1 MKDENIFSEIT
12 TIRPAA
18 RLISTIGEDLIG
30 DAYAAM
36 VELVKN
42 SYDADATKVDIIFN
56 YTKLGDENVLKIE
69 ISDDGHGMSKNV
81 VTNAWLVP
89 ATKDKLTRTH
99 SPKGR
104 LFQGKKGIG
113 RYAAAILGQELVMKT
128 IDTEGYRTEVFI
140 NWSQFEK
147 AEFLED
153 VEIILTSQK
162 TNETKGTTLY
172 ITATGQKYHQ
182 WGRSELYSLTNELRK
197 LKSPF
202 KNYGC
207 EEFFINL
214 AFINCPFDEYN
225 NQVFEIEAFPIIEL
239 FDYRIS
245 GKISETGKLSAV
257 YENKSEPNLPTHEVE
272 NQIKLDSAFS
282 YCGPIDFDFRVFD
295 RDPESISNLIDKG
308 LIDPISKLAVGK
320 RDAKRMLDEVYGVN
334 LYREG
339 FRIRPYGNGGI
350 DWLDLDKDRIQNPSL
365 RISNNQIVG
374 FVNIKPE
381 VISNLE
387 EKSARDGL
395 KQNAAFFGLIVQ
407 LKSALSELEE
417 KRFAF
422 RQQTGRGRQSKNI
435 NREIENLF
443 DYDILSK
450 EVRNKLSHLK
460 IQESVISEIT
470 SIIHKDAERKSKLI
484 ENIQNTIAIYQGQA
498 TLGKIV
504 TVLLHEG
511 RKPVQYFK
519 QQSPNLSRWLEHYKA
534 KRQWDDDLYDDI
546 LDRLKNYK
554 QQSDFLAELFR
565 RLDPLA
571 KQNRGGKEKFFIKGA
586 IEKSIRIF
594 EGEMLT
600 NNISFDVDCDGDIE
614 ILGWEEDLIV
624 ALTNLIENSIY
635 WLVQKHQDEKKILIE
650 VIKDDDI
657 IIHYK
662 DTGPGIE
669 KHNIESGVIFEPG
682 FSKKINGTGLGLA
695 IAGEAIDRLNGSI
708 VAHHSETGAYFS
720 IELKK

>member
-1 MKDENIFSEIT
+1 VDQKKLTQIT
-12 TIRPAA
+12 KIRPAA

-30 DAYAAM
+30 DVYAAM

-42 SYDADATKVDIIFN
+42 SYDADATKVDITFT
-56 YTKLGDENVLKIE
+56 YTRIESENVLKIE
-69 ISDDGHGMSKNV
+69 IQDDGHGMSTETVKNS
-81 VTNAWLVP
+81 WLVP
-89 ATKDKLTRTH
+89 ATKDKLTRSK
-99 SPKGR
+99 SPNGR

-113 RYAAAILGQELVMKT
+113 RYAAAILGQELILKT
-128 IDTEGYRTEVFI
+128 IDTEGTETEVLV
-140 NWSQFEK
+140 NWSMFEQK
-147 AEFLED
+147 EYLED
-153 VEIILTSQK
+153 VEIVLSAQD
-162 TNETKGTTLY
+162 TKESNGTTLY
-172 ITATGQKYHQ
+172 ITATGHKFQQ

-202 KNYGC
+202 KNYGSDD
-207 EEFFINL
+207 FSINL
-214 AFINCPFDEYN
+214 AFINCPFEEYN
-225 NQVFEIEAFPIIEL
+225 NQIFEIEAFPIIEL
-239 FDYRIS
+239 FDYRIY
-245 GKISETGKLSAV
+245 GKISDTGKLTAT
-257 YENKSEPNLPTHEVE
+257 YENKTEPNLPSFEIDKE
-272 NQIKLDSAFS
+272 IKLSSATS
-282 YCGPIDFDFRVFD
+282 YCGPIEFDFRVFD
-295 RDPESISNLIDKG
+295 RDPEAISNLIDKG

-320 RDAKRMLDEVYGVN
+320 REAKKMLDEVYGVN

-381 VISNLE
+381 AISRLE

-395 KQNAAFFGLIVQ
+395 KQNPAFFGLLLQ
-407 LKSALSELEE
+407 LKTALSELED

-422 RQQTGRGRQSKNI
+422 RQQTGRGRQTKNI

-443 DYDILSK
+443 DYDVLSR
-450 EVRNKLSHLK
+450 EVSKKLSHLK
-460 IQESVISEIT
+460 IQEKIITEIA
-470 SIIHKDAERKSKLI
+470 SIIHKDAEKKSKLL

-534 KRQWDDDLYDDI
+534 KRQWEDALYTDI
-546 LDRLKNYK
+546 LDRLQNFK
-554 QQSDFLAELFR
+554 QQSEILADLFR

-571 KQNRGGKEKFFIKGA
+571 KQNRGIKEKFSLKKA
-586 IEKSIRIF
+586 LTKSIRIF
-594 EGEMLT
+594 EGDMT
-600 NNISFDVDCDGDIE
+600 NHSISYQIDCSDDIE
-614 ILGWEEDLIV
+614 IFGWEEDLII

-635 WLVQKHQDEKKILIE
+635 WLTQKENNERKIHIE
-650 VIKDDDI
+650 VVNTDDL

-662 DTGPGIE
+662 DSGPGIE

-695 IAGEAIDRLNGSI
+695 IAGEAVDRLNGSI
-708 VAHHSETGAYFS
+708 AVHHINTGAYFT

>member
-1 MKDENIFSEIT
+1 MSDERIFSEIT

-42 SYDADATKVDIIFN
+42 SYDADATKVDITFN
-56 YTKLGDENVLKIE
+56 YTKIGDEDVLKIE
-69 ISDDGHGMSKNV
+69 IDDDGHGMSKQV

-89 ATKDKLTRTH
+89 ATKDKLTRTK

-113 RYAAAILGQELVMKT
+113 RYATAILGQELVLKT
-128 IDTEGYRTEVFI
+128 TDTDGIRTEIFI

-147 AEFLED
+147 EEYLED
-153 VEIILTSQK
+153 VEIILSSQK
-162 TNETKGTTLY
+162 TNEKKGTTLY
-172 ITATGQKYHQ
+172 ITATGQKYQQ
-182 WGRSELYSLTNELRK
+182 WGRGELYSLTNELRK

-202 KNYGC
+202 KNYTS
-207 EEFFINL
+207 EDFIINL
-214 AFINCPFDEYN
+214 AFINCPFEEYN

-245 GKISETGKLSAV
+245 GKISTSGKLNAK
-257 YENKSEPNLPTHEVE
+257 YENRSEPNLPTYEVDR
-272 NQIKLDSAFS
+272 QINLDSGFL
-282 YCGPIDFDFRVFD
+282 YCGPIEFDFRVFD

-381 VISNLE
+381 AISNLE

-395 KQNAAFFGLIVQ
+395 KQNAAFFGLKVQ

-422 RQQTGRGRQSKNI
+422 RKQTGRGRQSKNI

-450 EVRNKLSHLK
+450 EVSKKLSHLK
-460 IQESVISEIT
+460 IQESVISEIS

-571 KQNRGGKEKFFIKGA
+571 KQNRGAKEKFSLDGA
-586 IEKSIRIF
+586 ITKSFRIF
-594 EGEMLT
+594 EGEMRAH
-600 NNISFDVDCDGDIE
+600 NISFKVECNEDID
-614 ILGWEEDLIV
+614 ILGWEEDVII

-635 WLVQKHQDEKKILIE
+635 WLNQNPKDEKKIHVE
-650 VIKDDDI
+650 VIKDNDV
-657 IIHYK
+657 IIHFK

-669 KHNIESGVIFEPG
+669 KNNIESGVIFEPG

-708 VAHHSETGAYFS
+708 VVHHSEKGAYFT
-720 IELKK
+720 IELKY